1 MIDQKIVE
9 KIKTGALV
17 TVTER
22 VKDKEKERA
31 SNFKGV
37 VIARKHGKQNGAT
50 FTVRSIVGG
59 VGVEKVYPI
68 NCPTIASVKV
78 MSPPKKVGKSK
89 LYWIRGA
96 SKKKMQK
103 KIGVSV

>member
-1 MIDQKIVE
+1 MIDQKILE

-22 VKDKEKERA
+22 IIEKDKERQ

-37 VIARKHGKQNGAT
+37 VIARKHGNQKGGT
-50 FTVRSIVGG
+50 FTVRSVVGS

-68 NCPTIASVKV
+68 NSPIIAAVKIL
-78 MSPPKKVGKSK
+78 STPKKVGKSK
-89 LYWIRGA
+89 LYWIRTA
-96 SKKKMQK
+96 PKKKMQK